1 MSSADM
7 RKKDDS
13 KEKNKKLAIIAAAL
27 VVVFVLWRG
36 NGVYTPSRPRPAGKA
51 GPTLKL
57 ATWNIAAINNNPF
70 EYWITHNDQAYN
82 KLMLDVQD
90 FIDNPGDRDVL
101 VSDVFTEKMFSD
113 LLVSMNEVGWEGTTE
128 TADLWNSDFKK
139 RRIVSQFMKDKTLG
153 DKRMASMPD
162 RVSNTILTP
171 SGPVYRPAVIN
182 CYQKPFKDINDWWQ
196 QWSNF
201 IFKSSVEVTNK
212 QGNLEY
218 QKIKDKLKK
227 IPRAKYPAVTEE
239 EERISI
245 PLQTMCGAIFDAI
258 LFHIVETVSGT
269 KWQSLRTEMCE
280 ALNLKKTDHTLGV
293 LERTY
298 GDSDVIFLQEVAKEF
313 IAKAQSDSLLSDYAI
328 IAPAELG
335 SRDQNSVVFLSKAL
349 FDITSVVEISK
360 TVEANCNTKGL
371 APGDIIAIT
380 VNDRLGNMF
389 MFASF
394 HGDTNGLQTIPVVTA
409 IHKTHSELRQNNV
422 KLLMGLDAN
431 TYENSVPGK
440 TQDVLEFAKAY
451 VALGLTSIW
460 GDHPDPT
467 NHTTYNARTYL
478 QPQLN
483 KAAKKS
489 ELVSKGDVNP
499 KDFVLYYNGDFT
511 TKTLTKDN
519 TGKKKYVEGMV
530 FPTLQFPSDHG
541 VLSAVV
547 HKEF

>member
-1 MSSADM
+1 MKPTTHRYLFEPPCGKVVQVALPPPSPPDYADV
-7 RKKDDS
+7 RAFRYDD
-13 KEKNKKLAIIAAAL
+13 
-27 VVVFVLWRG
+27 VVVGFVR
-36 NGVYTPSRPRPAGKA
+36 
-51 GPTLKL
+51 
-57 ATWNIAAINNNPF
+57 
-70 EYWITHNDQAYN
+70 
-82 KLMLDVQD
+82 
-90 FIDNPGDRDVL
+90 
-101 VSDVFTEKMFSD
+101 
-113 LLVSMNEVGWEGTTE
+113 
-128 TADLWNSDFKK
+128 
-139 RRIVSQFMKDKTLG
+139 
-153 DKRMASMPD
+153 
-162 RVSNTILTP
+162 
-171 SGPVYRPAVIN
+171 
-182 CYQKPFKDINDWWQ
+182 
-196 QWSNF
+196 
-201 IFKSSVEVTNK
+201 
-212 QGNLEY
+212 
-218 QKIKDKLKK
+218 
-227 IPRAKYPAVTEE
+227 YPAVTEE

-422 KLLMGLDAN
+422 KLLMVRA
-431 TYENSVPGK
+431 
-440 TQDVLEFAKAY
+440 F
-451 VALGLTSIW
+451 
-460 GDHPDPT
+460 
-467 NHTTYNARTYL
+467 
-478 QPQLN
+478 
-483 KAAKKS
+483 KS
-489 ELVSKGDVNP
+489 
-499 KDFVLYYNGDFT
+499 
-511 TKTLTKDN
+511 
-519 TGKKKYVEGMV
+519 
-530 FPTLQFPSDHG
+530 
-541 VLSAVV
+541 
-547 HKEF
+547 

>member
-1 MSSADM
+1 MSKAEES
-7 RKKDDS
+7 R
-13 KEKNKKLAIIAAAL
+13 EKNKKIAVVAAGL
-27 VVVFVLWRG
+27 VMVFVMWRG
-36 NGVYTPSRPRPAGKA
+36 NGVYSPSRPRPAGKA

-70 EYWITHNDQAYN
+70 EYWITHDDAAYN
-82 KLMLDVQD
+82 KLMLDVQE
-90 FIDNPGDRDVL
+90 FIDSPGARDVS
-101 VSDVFTEKMFSD
+101 VSDVFTEDMFSS
-113 LLVSMNEVGWEGTTE
+113 LKASMSEMGWEGIDETTE
-128 TADLWNSDFKK
+128 LWNSDFKQRK
-139 RRIVSQFMKDKTLG
+139 IVSQFMKDKTLG
-153 DKRMASMPD
+153 DKRLASMPD

-182 CYQKPFKDINDWWQ
+182 CYQKKFKDINDWWT
-196 QWSNF
+196 QWSAF
-201 IFKSSVEVTNK
+201 IFKSSVEQKNK
-212 QGNLEY
+212 QGVLEY
-218 QKIKDKLKK
+218 VRIKDKLKK

-258 LFHIVETVSGT
+258 LFHIVEQVSGT
-269 KWQSLRTEMCE
+269 KWQGLRTEMCE
-280 ALNLKKTDHTLGV
+280 ALNLKKTDHTLGI

-298 GDSDVIFLQEVAKEF
+298 GDSDIIFLQEVAKEF
-313 IAKAQSDSLLSDYAI
+313 ISKAQNDDLLSDYAI
-328 IAPAELG
+328 IAPAQLG
-335 SRDQNSVVFLSKAL
+335 SRDQNSVIFLSKAL
-349 FDITSVVEISK
+349 FDVTSVVEISK
-360 TVEANCNTKGL
+360 TVEANCDTKGL

-380 VNDRLGNMF
+380 VNDRVGNTF

-394 HGDTNGLQTIPVVTA
+394 HGDTNGMQTIPVVKA
-409 IHKTHSELRQNNV
+409 VHKTHSELRQNGV

-431 TYENSVPGK
+431 TYENSIPGK
-440 TQDVLEFAKAY
+440 TQDVLEFAAMY
-451 VALGLTSIW
+451 AGIGLTSIW

-467 NHTTYNARTYL
+467 NHTTYNARTFL

-483 KAAKKS
+483 KAARKS

-511 TKTLTKDN
+511 TKGLTKDN
-519 TGKKKYVEGMV
+519 TGKKTFVEGMV